1 MIRVLIA
8 DDHVV
13 VREGLK
19 HIISKASD
27 MTVSAEAVNGQ
38 EVIDRVREQTFDVV
52 VLDINM
58 PGRGGFEILKELRRD
73 HARLPVLV
81 LSVHPEDQVGV
92 RVLKAGA
99 SGYLNKESTPKELV
113 NAIRKVYTGGKFIT
127 PTLAEKLAYGLELDV
142 KGLAHENLSDREYQV
157 FLMLA
162 AGKATNE
169 IAQELALSVKTVR
182 TYRQRILEKMTMK
195 NDVELSHY
203 AIEHKLIESS
213 RS

>member
-27 MTVSAEAVNGQ
+27 MTVSAEAINGQ

-58 PGRGGFEILKELRRD
+58 PGRGGFEILKELKRD
-73 HARLPVLV
+73 YARLPVLV

-127 PTLAEKLAYGLELDV
+127 PSLAEKLAYGLEVDV
-142 KGLAHENLSDREYQV
+142 KALAHESLSDREYQV

-162 AGKATNE
+162 AGKAANE

-182 TYRQRILEKMTMK
+182 TYRQRILEKLTMK

>member
-1 MIRVLIA
+1 MIKVLIA

-27 MTVSAEAVNGQ
+27 MTVGAEAVNGQ
-38 EVIDRVREQTFDVV
+38 EVIDRVREQEFDVV

-58 PGRGGFEILKELRRD
+58 PGRGGFEILKELKRD
-73 HARLPVLV
+73 YNRLPVLV

-92 RVLKAGA
+92 RVLRAGA

-127 PTLAEKLAYGLELDV
+127 PSLAEKLAYGLELDV
-142 KGLAHENLSDREYQV
+142 KALPHEELSDREYQV

-162 AGKATNE
+162 AGKAANE
-169 IAQELALSVKTVR
+169 IAEELALSVKTVR
-182 TYRQRILEKMTMK
+182 TYRQRILEKLAMK

>member
-58 PGRGGFEILKELRRD
+58 PGRGGFEILKELKRD
-73 HARLPVLV
+73 YTRLPVLV
-81 LSVHPEDQVGV
+81 LSVHPEEQVGV

-99 SGYLNKESTPKELV
+99 AGYLNKESTPKELV

-127 PTLAEKLAYGLELDV
+127 PSLAEKLAYGLELDS
-142 KGLAHENLSDREYQV
+142 KALAHESLSDREYQV

-162 AGKATNE
+162 AGKAANE
-169 IAQELALSVKTVR
+169 IAEELALSVKTVR
-182 TYRQRILEKMTMK
+182 TYRQRILEKLTMK